1 MSKMDVFIL
10 IAMADGPVHGYAA
23 IQAVRDRSDG
33 AVRVSTGSFYRRL
46 SLLMNDGLVEEAAGN
61 PAKRLEIAR
70 PQRVGQRQ
78 HLQRAGHALHLGVE
92 HETNAAH
99 GFENPLRGVLAVL
112 LVIAEDDDGRKNDQR
127 QRGSRNQKS

>member
-46 SLLMNDGLVEEAAGN
+46 SLLMKDGLVEEAAG
-61 PAKRLEIAR
+61 PKDDDPRRGAYYRVTAR
-70 PQRVGQRQ
+70 GRQ
-78 HLQRAGHALHLGVE
+78 
-92 HETNAAH
+92 
-99 GFENPLRGVLAVL
+99 VLAHERDRL
-112 LVIAEDDDGRKNDQR
+112 ATLVAALDGLRPSSR
-127 QRGSRNQKS
+127 RGRA